1 MHGLLWQPGTRQSRS
16 RGPCSSRALTSPPVP
31 RSRTHWLPSSA
42 AATITRP
49 RLTWSGVPA
58 GVKSFAIVL
67 HDPDAPVPGG
77 FYHWVV
83 YNLPAAARSLKSN
96 PGLPTSE
103 LGETSVG
110 KQGYFGPCPPPNS
123 THHYVFTLYALDIAH
138 VPASPPLTAAQLEHR
153 IAGHIIAS
161 AVLRGT
167 ASSVEAIP

>member
-1 MHGLLWQPGTRQSRS
+1 MHGLLAAGGLVIALAGSMQLKSPDFPSGTAI
-16 RGPCSSRALTSPPVP
+16 PNALVAVECGGDNHT
-31 RSRTHWLPSSA
+31 
-42 AATITRP
+42 P